1 MDKFLA
7 MKMFMAT
14 VETQGFSAAARKMA
28 VAISPVTRLVD
39 ALEAELGTTLFN
51 RSTRQVSLTE
61 AGLRYYTRAREI
73 FEALEA
79 ADASAPTVARN
90 RRRLASP
97 GIAGLPGVWPMR
109 LTGSA
114 SQWQRHADEC
124 EQAAAAAVEAFSAPG
139 QPGADAKRHARQQ
152 ILDHT
157 LHPCKGRS
165 HHHELQQQ
173 VTLRIDELR

>member
-28 VAISPVTRLVD
+28 VAISSVTRLVD

-79 ADASAPTVARN
+79 ADASVADRGEEPAPA
-90 RRRLASP
+90 
-97 GIAGLPGVWPMR
+97 
-109 LTGSA
+109 
-114 SQWQRHADEC
+114 C
-124 EQAAAAAVEAFSAPG
+124 
-139 QPGADAKRHARQQ
+139 QPWHCWSSWCLADASDRLSVPVATPR
-152 ILDHT
+152 
-157 LHPCKGRS
+157 R
-165 HHHELQQQ
+165 
-173 VTLRIDELR
+173 